1 MGSPSGCSSAIA
13 CPRFEFVRGSLVPTA
28 LIIAERDALVPAR
41 RSAPLGRNLVFE
53 RTIDAR
59 HNDLYDLPD
68 FAAAAR
74 EALARMEAASGE
86 KLMR

>member
-1 MGSPSGCSSAIA
+1 MC
-13 CPRFEFVRGSLVPTA
+13 RH
-28 LIIAERDALVPAR
+28 DAAR
-41 RSAPLGRNLVFE
+41 LWNLVFQ